1 MMNESEFRLPSTLI
15 GKAHLAQLIRELEG
29 VENDLEAQKAANLGK
44 AGTAAVDLHVPTMSK
59 ALAECIELNQ
69 TDIVDA
75 QQRMKFKKTLNTI
88 KNKAPVMHFTF
99 ASDPDGES
107 LQKLVDWVR
116 QEIHPR
122 ALISVGLQPSLV
134 GGVYLRTPN
143 HVHDFSLRALLHNK
157 RDIIVQELEALHE
170 R

>member
-1 MMNESEFRLPSTLI
+1 MNESEFHLPPALI

-29 VENDLEAQKAANLGK
+29 VENDLETQKASNLAKADAK
-44 AGTAAVDLHVPTMSK
+44 AGLRVPTMSK
-59 ALAECIELNQ
+59 ALADCIELNQ
-69 TDIVDA
+69 VDIIDS
-75 QQRMKFKKTLNTI
+75 QQRMGFKKTLGII

-116 QEIHPR
+116 KEIHPR
-122 ALISVGLQPSLV
+122 ALISIGIQPGLI

-143 HVHDFSLRALLHNK
+143 HVHDFSLRALLHDK
-157 RDIIVQELEALHE
+157 RDIIVKELEALHA
-170 R
+170 

>member
-1 MMNESEFRLPSTLI
+1 MMDPEFRLPPTMI

-29 VENDLEAQKAANLGK
+29 VENDLESQKANNLAKDDAGK
-44 AGTAAVDLHVPTMSK
+44 TADLRVPTMSK

-69 TDIVDA
+69 ADIIDS
-75 QQRMKFKKTLNTI
+75 QQRMKFKKMLGSI

-116 QEIHPR
+116 KEIHPR
-122 ALISVGLQPSLV
+122 ALISVGVQPALV

-143 HVHDFSLRALLHNK
+143 HVHDFTLRALLHDK
-157 RDIIVQELEALHE
+157 RDIIVKELEALHS
-170 R
+170 